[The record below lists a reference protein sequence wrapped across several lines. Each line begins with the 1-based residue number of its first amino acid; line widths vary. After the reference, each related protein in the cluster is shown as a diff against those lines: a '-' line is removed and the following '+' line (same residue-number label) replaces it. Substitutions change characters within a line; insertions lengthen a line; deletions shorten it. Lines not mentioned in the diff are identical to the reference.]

1 MPISDDD
8 TILFSVAHFTS
19 TANSQI
25 HLHKSSFIEFVDT
38 FELDDLEKIEPFR
51 ELPEGAICCRMTRT
65 VKICA
70 DFYFS
75 TGKLIPQFHSI
86 ILDGI
91 KWNELNWIFFFPK

>member
-1 MPISDDD
+1 MPISDGD

-51 ELPEGAICCRMTRT
+51 ELPEGAI
-65 VKICA
+65 A
-70 DFYFS
+70 
-75 TGKLIPQFHSI
+75 G
-86 ILDGI
+86 
-91 KWNELNWIFFFPK
+91 